1 MSPLPLA
8 VMYSFQRKIYNE
20 QDEEEVDRKE
30 EHSVYC
36 RVQAMAGAC
45 CDCCSTSERD
55 QNHVLGSL
63 GDDVVEWLLEWCS
76 LVVNY
81 NRHKSKYHTD
91 EALLFIL
98 LRHERN
104 DTDEEDS
111 SQHFAAL
118 GVLIAAAI
126 VGK

>member
-1 MSPLPLA
+1 MA
-8 VMYSFQRKIYNE
+8 NARR
-20 QDEEEVDRKE
+20 DG
-30 EHSVYC
+30 YC
-36 RVQAMAGAC
+36 
-45 CDCCSTSERD
+45 TSKRD